1 MGVHVHPHLSCPLQF
16 QEEELD
22 GEEAPHKQ
30 FRSTSL
36 KFNNNILSSWEG
48 FSSAVR
54 ALLLD
59 PLQLGWVDLSFND
72 LHNISAVSRFMGLF

>member
-1 MGVHVHPHLSCPLQF
+1 M
-16 QEEELD
+16 D
-22 GEEAPHKQ
+22 GEEAPHKP

-48 FSSAVR
+48 FSSAVG